1 MEKQKSSKKAT
12 YTKEQVLDIVA
23 EALADTI
30 VRLEDPSLVIA
41 EILAINILNKKLK

>member
-1 MEKQKSSKKAT
+1 MEKQNKKAT
-12 YTKEQVLDIVA
+12 YTKEQVIEIVA

-41 EILAINILNKKLK
+41 EMLAMNILDKKLK